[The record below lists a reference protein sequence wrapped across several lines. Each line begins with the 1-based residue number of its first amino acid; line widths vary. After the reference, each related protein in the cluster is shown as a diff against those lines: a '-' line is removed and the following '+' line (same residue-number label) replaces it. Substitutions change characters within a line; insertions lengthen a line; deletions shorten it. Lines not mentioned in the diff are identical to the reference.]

1 MISLLTL
8 TSYTVTAPSN
18 YFLYPDATPLYELS
32 AMWHWEY
39 SIPVVSLPLMHLP
52 PVLHTAARTASVLWT
67 SDTVRPVWYSPM
79 FPISFGVLLNSQSE
93 ALLSGLTHLSNLSS
107 FFHTW
112 ESYPLR
118 LVYFP
123 ILYLHRKHHHLITMC
138 TYKVFPAS
146 LGEFLSVFTDSY

>member
-93 ALLSGLTHLSNLSS
+93 ALLSGPWPTCPIFLHSSILEKAILSGWFIFLFCIYIENITISS
-107 FFHTW
+107 QCALIK
-112 ESYPLR
+112 SSLPL
-118 LVYFP
+118 
-123 ILYLHRKHHHLITMC
+123 
-138 TYKVFPAS
+138 
-146 LGEFLSVFTDSY
+146 

>member
-93 ALLSGLTHLSNLSS
+93 ALLSGPWTTPPIFLHFSILQKAILSGWFIFLFCIYVENITISS
-107 FFHTW
+107 QCALIK
-112 ESYPLR
+112 SSLPL
-118 LVYFP
+118 
-123 ILYLHRKHHHLITMC
+123 
-138 TYKVFPAS
+138 
-146 LGEFLSVFTDSY
+146 